1 MASRGF
7 LAGCRIFGA
16 VALLTAALSVARHA
30 RAGNGGYSGI
40 AAATLDGKFAAMF
53 FVSYGFE
60 CQPGALVKRGD
71 DVRNAWGFE
80 PIVEVITC
88 TGRER
93 LPPFG
98 RWKWSK
104 KPVEARALHAFA
116 DLYDDKS
123 AGKRARV
130 ARDDDTGL
138 FRLEIFDGDRWW
150 PVRTLA
156 GAPPKVTGTLHLQGR
171 YLIRVHR
178 SENIDDWDEV
188 FAFSEAEVPDLRTRF
203 EHERTEAVSRTR
215 RLRELRIKGE
225 LPFNTPPKSRRN
237 RDYWEYRRGKII
249 DPAIRSWELAASY
262 GPLESRDLADMIW
275 LLAVRAAPG
284 QRLEALRMV
293 IGLRQRDPKAADL
306 LLAALEKDAHTAELV
321 PLLKSDFDPLR
332 KLAVPGFDALTEA
345 DLRAFSAGEL
355 AWLHRFI
362 WASAG
367 FHFSDPSIADYF
379 ALFPWYRPIRE
390 KEWRP
395 LLEDP
400 FFRKDYDRSVLVVYD
415 PTLKALKRVEK
426 ERGLASPP
434 L

>member
-1 MASRGF
+1 MASRGV

-16 VALLTAALSVARHA
+16 VALLTAALSVAQHA
-30 RAGNGGYSGI
+30 RAGNGTYSGI

-60 CQPGALVKRGD
+60 CEPGALVKTAD
-71 DVRNAWGFE
+71 EMQDAWGLE
-80 PIVEVITC
+80 RIVEATTC
-88 TGRER
+88 TGRQR
-93 LPPFG
+93 VPPFV

-104 KPVEARALHAFA
+104 KPVEARPLHAFA

-138 FRLEIFDGDRWW
+138 FRLEVLDGDRWW

-178 SENIDDWDEV
+178 SENIADWDEI

-203 EHERTEAVSRTR
+203 EHERTEAASRTR
-215 RLRELRIKGE
+215 LLRDLRIKGE
-225 LPFNTPPKSRRN
+225 LPFNTPPKSRRH
-237 RDYWEYRRGKII
+237 RDYWEYRRGKVI
-249 DPAIRSWELAASY
+249 DPAIRSWERAASY
-262 GPLESRDLADMIW
+262 GPLEAKDLADMIW

-284 QRLEALRMV
+284 QRLEAQRMV
-293 IGLRQRDPKAADL
+293 IALRQRDAKAVDL
-306 LLAALEKDAHTAELV
+306 LLAALEKDAHTAGLV

-332 KLAVPGFDALTEA
+332 KLALPRFDALTEA
-345 DLRAFSAGEL
+345 DLRAFNDREL
-355 AWLHRFI
+355 AWLHRLI

-367 FHFSDPSIADYF
+367 FHFSDPHISDYF

-400 FFRKDYDRSVLVVYD
+400 FFRKDHDRSILVAYD

-426 ERGLASPP
+426 ERGLAPPP

>member
-7 LAGCRIFGA
+7 FAECRIFAG
-16 VALLTAALSVARHA
+16 VALLTAALSVALPA
-30 RAGNGGYSGI
+30 RAGEGTYSGI
-40 AAATLDGKFAAMF
+40 AAATSDGKFAAMF
-53 FVSYGFE
+53 FVSYGSE
-60 CQPGALVKRGD
+60 CNPGALVKTVGETRD
-71 DVRNAWGFE
+71 PWGLE
-80 PIVEVITC
+80 RIVEVTTC

-93 LPPFG
+93 VSPFL
-98 RWKWSK
+98 RWKWRE
-104 KPVEARALHAFA
+104 KPAEARTLHAFA

-138 FRLEIFDGDRWW
+138 FRLEILDGDRWW
-150 PVRTLA
+150 PVKALA
-156 GAPPKVTGTLHLQGR
+156 GVPPKVTGTLHIQGR

-178 SENIDDWDEV
+178 SDNIAEWDEV
-188 FAFSEAEVPDLRTRF
+188 FAFSEAEVPDLRRRF
-203 EHERTEAVSRTR
+203 EHVRTEAAARTR
-215 RLRELRIKGE
+215 VLRDLRIKGE

-237 RDYWEYRRGKII
+237 RDYWEYRREKII

-262 GPLESRDLADMIW
+262 GPLDAKDLADMIW

-284 QRLEALRMV
+284 QKLEALRMV
-293 IGLRQRDPKAADL
+293 IGLRQRDAKAVDWL
-306 LLAALEKDAHTAELV
+306 VAALEKDADTAGLV

-332 KLAVPGFDALTEA
+332 KLAVPRFDALTEA
-345 DLRAFSAGEL
+345 DLRAFSDREL
-355 AWLHRFI
+355 TWLHRLI

-367 FHFSDPSIADYF
+367 FRFSDPYIADYF
-379 ALFPWYRPIRE
+379 ALFPWYRPIRQ

-400 FFRKDYDRSVLVVYD
+400 FFRKDYDRSILVAHD

-426 ERGLASPP
+426 ERGLAPPP

>member
-7 LAGCRIFGA
+7 LARYRIFGA
-16 VALLTAALSVARHA
+16 VALLAAALSVAPHA
-30 RAGNGGYSGI
+30 RAGNGSYSGI
-40 AAATLDGKFAAMF
+40 AAATLDGKFAALF
-53 FVSYGFE
+53 FVSYGSE
-60 CQPGALVKRGD
+60 CEPGALAKTANEM
-71 DVRNAWGFE
+71 RNAWALE
-80 PIVEVITC
+80 RTVDITTC

-93 LPPFG
+93 MPPFS

-104 KPVEARALHAFA
+104 KPPEARALHAFA

-130 ARDDDTGL
+130 ARDDDTGV
-138 FRLEIFDGDRWW
+138 FRLEIFDADRWW
-150 PVRTLA
+150 PVRALV

-178 SENIDDWDEV
+178 SENIEDWDEV
-188 FAFSEAEVPDLRTRF
+188 FAFSEAEVPDVRKRF
-203 EHERTEAVSRTR
+203 EHERTEAASRTR
-215 RLRELRIKGE
+215 LLRELRIKGE

-262 GPLESRDLADMIW
+262 GPLEAKDLADMIW

-293 IGLRQRDPKAADL
+293 IGLRQRDAKAVDL
-306 LLAALEKDAHTAELV
+306 LLAALEKDATTAGLV
-321 PLLKSDFDPLR
+321 PLLKSDFDPIR
-332 KLAVPGFDALTEA
+332 KLALSRFDTLTVG
-345 DLRAFSAGEL
+345 DLRAFSDQEL
-355 AWLHRFI
+355 AWVHRLI

-367 FHFSDPSIADYF
+367 FHFSDPHIADYF
-379 ALFPWYRPIRE
+379 ALFPWYQPIRE

-400 FFRKDYDRSVLVVYD
+400 FFRKDYDRSVLVAYD
-415 PTLKALKRVEK
+415 LTLKALKRVEK
-426 ERGLASPP
+426 ERGLAPPP